1 MTFLDGRIARLS
13 LALAVVGAGFVV
25 YSILAEGPPGTDGTG
40 SGDVVNLE
48 VDYAF
53 EPTDERQLVG
63 FATNVFVGR
72 VVGKVGTEGAPVSGP
87 QADVIPRAQFSV
99 AVLNNIK
106 GDLGGNVTVSQTG
119 GYDKSVGREVR
130 IEGDPLLKPGQVLL
144 FATSYDR
151 EEGWYTVAAQPFG
164 TVPIENGQQKTN
176 LVERFT
182 QAREH
187 QIPFDPTGAQ

>member
-1 MTFLDGRIARLS
+1 MTFLDGRIARLL
-13 LALAVVGAGFVV
+13 LALAVVGAGFLV
-25 YSILAEGPPGTDGTG
+25 YSILAEGPPGTDG
-40 SGDVVNLE
+40 GDVVNLE
-48 VDYAF
+48 VDYTF
-53 EPTDERQLVG
+53 EPTDERELVG

-72 VVGKVGTEGAPVSGP
+72 VVGKVGAEGAPVSGP
-87 QADVIPRAQFSV
+87 QGDVIPRTQFSV

-106 GDLGGNVTVSQTG
+106 GDLSGNVTVSQTG

-144 FATSYDR
+144 FATSYNR

-164 TVPIENGQQKTN
+164 TIPIEDERQRTN
-176 LVERFT
+176 LVEKFQ
-182 QAREH
+182 QAREA

>member
-1 MTFLDGRIARLS
+1 MTFLDGRVARLL
-13 LALAVVGAGFVV
+13 LALVVVGAGFVI
-25 YSILAEGPPGTDGTG
+25 YSILAKEPPGTDGAG

-72 VVGKVGTEGAPVSGP
+72 VVGKVGAEGAPVSGP
-87 QADVIPRAQFSV
+87 QDDVIPRTQFSV

-106 GDLGGNVTVSQTG
+106 GDLSGNVTVSQTG
-119 GYDKSVGREVR
+119 GYDKSVGREIR

-144 FATSYDR
+144 FATSYNR
-151 EEGWYTVAAQPFG
+151 EEGWHTVAAQPFG
-164 TVPIENGQQKTN
+164 TVPVEGEQQKTN
-176 LVERFT
+176 VVERFT
-182 QAREH
+182 KAREQ
-187 QIPFDPTGAQ
+187 QIPFDPIGAQ

>member
-1 MTFLDGRIARLS
+1 
-13 LALAVVGAGFVV
+13 
-25 YSILAEGPPGTDGTG
+25 
-40 SGDVVNLE
+40 VVNLE